1 MKERLIA
8 QMIAWEWDMF
18 FRVPN
23 VGGQASC
30 QMDPAT
36 FKIMRHSM
44 ASAWPEELVQSY
56 CDDLAAARQASRNLM
71 TEKYAW
77 MMESTFPDE
86 FKRIAGQLP
95 GIDETTLVRIEE
107 IVAIHVAWKV
117 EMASRYPVLSN
128 KGRPVHT
135 SEDTRAETSFE
146 TYLRGELKTY
156 SPATI
161 RAYHA
166 HTLRQRE
173 SGINGVEVT
182 LLAQVQAYGYA
193 SLDAAERR

>member
-1 MKERLIA
+1 M
-8 QMIAWEWDMF
+8 
-18 FRVPN
+18 
-23 VGGQASC
+23 
-30 QMDPAT
+30 
-36 FKIMRHSM
+36 
-44 ASAWPEELVQSY
+44 
-56 CDDLAAARQASRNLM
+56 
-71 TEKYAW
+71 
-77 MMESTFPDE
+77 
-86 FKRIAGQLP
+86 
-95 GIDETTLVRIEE
+95 
-107 IVAIHVAWKV
+107 
-117 EMASRYPVLSN
+117 LSN

-135 SEDTRAETSFE
+135 SEDTRYDTSFE